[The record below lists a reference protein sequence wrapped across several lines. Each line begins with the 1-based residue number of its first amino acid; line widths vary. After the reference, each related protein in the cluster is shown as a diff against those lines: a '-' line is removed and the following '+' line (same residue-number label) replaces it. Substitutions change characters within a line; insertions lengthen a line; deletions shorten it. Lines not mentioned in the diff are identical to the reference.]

1 VLDPR
6 WVLPLPALAEKT
18 HTPDFKIAVE
28 PLAERYDPKAS
39 RGPSRKVGYR
49 VNCCRDV
56 LAPSFSAR
64 DPLWNAVLEFA
75 RMVPLSIRLIL
86 ETNKEQNAL
95 KVLARLKKLFD
106 FELRGL
112 APYFKGGFE
121 ANIVAHLDD
130 GPWPGVVLRAIE
142 VAQSFG
148 KGWGIGGAVQDEIDL
163 SASEGFAV
171 PGVQFAWITAIR
183 NDR

>member
-1 VLDPR
+1 
-6 WVLPLPALAEKT
+6 
-18 HTPDFKIAVE
+18 
-28 PLAERYDPKAS
+28 
-39 RGPSRKVGYR
+39 
-49 VNCCRDV
+49 
-56 LAPSFSAR
+56 
-64 DPLWNAVLEFA
+64 
-75 RMVPLSIRLIL
+75 MVPLSIRLIL
-86 ETNKEQNAL
+86 ETNKEQNAV

-121 ANIVAHLDD
+121 VNIVVQLDD
-130 GPWPGVVLRAIE
+130 GPWPSVVLRAIE

-148 KGWGIGGAVQDEIDL
+148 RGWGIGGVVQDEIDL
-163 SASEGFAV
+163 SASGGFAV

>member
-1 VLDPR
+1 
-6 WVLPLPALAEKT
+6 
-18 HTPDFKIAVE
+18 
-28 PLAERYDPKAS
+28 
-39 RGPSRKVGYR
+39 
-49 VNCCRDV
+49 
-56 LAPSFSAR
+56 
-64 DPLWNAVLEFA
+64 
-75 RMVPLSIRLIL
+75 MVPLSIRLIL
-86 ETNKEQNAL
+86 DTDKEQNAL

-130 GPWPGVVLRAIE
+130 GPWPSVVLRAIE
-142 VAQSFG
+142 VAQSFA
-148 KGWGIGGAVQDEIDL
+148 KGWLIGGAVQEEIDL

-171 PGVQFAWITAIR
+171 PGVQFAWITARR